1 MSTSNHRNIT
11 ESEKNIIGQ
20 ILKDLQFIFNLN
32 EIKAS
37 EVKDV
42 LDSIKSEEVR
52 TYIFSLVQGAKP
64 ESALREAFLAGNSLL
79 TRYLFGE
86 ISPEINLGPGFID
99 YIIKAKQLILLELK
113 SLFEAEIEESYGAR
127 KLKRLRQKPLKWDE
141 YLDQVVK
148 YIQRGGEFVILTN
161 LKEWYFFNKTCN
173 LAECRYFY
181 TSDLTQFV
189 RDFDVVGSLSDYLER
204 HEIQAV
210 REDLDKRFFESLKQW
225 VSKLSDVK
233 FTIDD
238 RQKIE
243 LIISLVNR
251 FVFIQTLDD
260 YAVVD
265 VRWIKETWDR
275 IEQRW
280 GPKGKYAV
288 IREFFREVTVW
299 FYEFYD
305 TELFRGDILEYVDKS
320 PDNIQLLYS
329 NLQLVLGITYWAT
342 VVSTFKGIMQYKFKY
357 INEDIFGKAY
367 ETYLA
372 EVRKEQGIYYT
383 PRFVTE
389 FIVNETVDKI
399 FADLTNRIKMRIE
412 EENFLE
418 ADRLIHEFCNIKV
431 VDIACGSGSFLIKAI
446 RNIMQHY
453 RDLSET
459 LTNAELKYNRY
470 NGSLLRS
477 KDIEEKTSRIWE
489 LRRLLGA
496 TNERDLIGKLLVRH
510 IYGNDLDNKALG
522 VAKVNIWLEAI
533 KLAPAEFRFDKLPAD
548 TNHVLPDLE
557 MNLTNGDSLIGLSHD
572 KAIQALATKHKAE
585 LRELSMLRDRYLNSP
600 ANSELVGKIE
610 RIKAPLRHEMN
621 TAFQQYCTE
630 NQLPR
635 DLAEHTIPFHFEL
648 EFWFIFF
655 DQNGNPLDPTQQ
667 GAHAIIGNPP
677 YGVETNANLASYMN
691 KEYNVYADRYCLF
704 AERALQLINE
714 GGLLSYITPVS
725 WQTGERYLKTRRYLF
740 RQQPLLILNLP
751 YDVFEDAYVDTGIV
765 VFEKVAKID
774 PTQVVRVYGFRKKAN
789 ITELTNIPWKEFRV
803 EQALK
808 DPTLKIYVDTML
820 YDLTEKL
827 SKGLAKTIGDFT
839 ESRIGVLASQYRIAS
854 EAKGD
859 GWLPFFVGN
868 VYRYEVKL
876 DHYEYID
883 FKSEPK
889 SDYAKFFTTIPR
901 ILVRRIVNRQDRLM
915 ACIDEYPSVV
925 KKDLYVFLVTDP
937 KYDVGFLLAFFN
949 SILCSYIYLQTSTIS
964 VKDDFRQTTLAELRR
979 LPVQECT
986 REDMTKI
993 SGLATRMIQLLRQRE
1008 LVMEAWRDWSDKL
1021 KTSSLT
1027 FEDILA
1033 NDARVTRSGEFDKSW
1048 TKSVSFYP
1056 TGRWKDGI
1064 REFQRVFIDSNTNNL
1079 EITITGL
1086 NQDDEE
1092 QTIYR
1097 MQFKNMYLLEHIYA
1111 SLTNTLEKR
1120 LIRNLSQLLER
1131 TTVPVITPNHYEA
1144 TINIIAKMHQILKDE
1159 RQITWSLP
1167 QLDNTITETE
1177 GIIEAE
1183 VFKLYA
1189 LNSDEAGTI
1198 MESLPMRPAFRS
1210 QVLSLL

>member
-1 MSTSNHRNIT
+1 MSTSNRRNIT
-11 ESEKNIIGQ
+11 ESEKNVIGQ

-52 TYIFSLVQGAKP
+52 AYIFSLAQGAKP

-99 YIIKAKQLILLELK
+99 YIIKSKQLILLELK
-113 SLFEAEIEESYGAR
+113 SLFEAEIEESYGVR
-127 KLKRLRQKPLKWDE
+127 KLKRLRQKTLQWDE
-141 YLDQVVK
+141 YIDQVVK
-148 YIQRGGEFVILTN
+148 YVQRGGEFVVLTN
-161 LKEWYFFNKTCN
+161 LKDWYFFNKTCN
-173 LAECRYFY
+173 LAECRYFH
-181 TSDLTQFV
+181 TSDLIKFV
-189 RDFDVVGSLSDYLER
+189 KDFDVVGSLSDYLER
-204 HEIQAV
+204 HEIQVV
-210 REDLDKRFFESLKQW
+210 REDLDKRFFVSLKQW

-233 FTIDD
+233 FTVDD
-238 RQKIE
+238 RQKTE
-243 LIISLVNR
+243 LIINLINR

-275 IEQRW
+275 VEQRW
-280 GPKGKYAV
+280 GSKGKYAV

-320 PDNIQLLYS
+320 PENIQLLYS

-357 INEDIFGKAY
+357 IDEDIFGKAY

-383 PRFVTE
+383 PRFVTKL
-389 FIVNETVDKI
+389 IVDETIGKI
-399 FADLTNRIKMRIE
+399 FADLTNRIKVRIE
-412 EENFLE
+412 QENFTDAE
-418 ADRLIHEFCNIKV
+418 RLIHDFCNIKV
-431 VDIACGSGSFLIKAI
+431 LDIACGSGSFLIKSI

-453 RDLSET
+453 RTLSEA
-459 LTNAELKYNRY
+459 LTNAESKYNRY
-470 NGSLLRS
+470 KGSLLRS
-477 KDIEEKTSRIWE
+477 KDIEEKMSRICG
-489 LRRLLGA
+489 LREALCA

-510 IYGNDLDNKALG
+510 IYGNDLDKKALG

-533 KLAPAEFRFDKLPAD
+533 KLAPGEFRFDKLPAE

-557 MNLTNGDSLIGLSHD
+557 MNLTNGDSLIGLPHD
-572 KAIQALATKHKAE
+572 KAIQILAIEHKAD
-585 LRELSMLRDRYLNSP
+585 LRELSVLRDKYLDSP
-600 ANSELVGKIE
+600 ANSELVEKIE

-621 TAFQQYCTE
+621 VAFEQYCIE
-630 NQLPR
+630 NQLPT
-635 DLAEHTIPFHFEL
+635 DLAEHSIPFHFEL

-655 DQNGNPLDPTQQ
+655 DQNGNPLGPAQR

-677 YGVETNANLASYMN
+677 YGVETNARLTSYMN

-725 WQTGERYLKTRRYLF
+725 WQTGERYLKTRQYLF

-751 YDVFEDAYVDTGIV
+751 YDIFEDAYVDTGIF
-765 VFEKVAKID
+765 VFEKVAKINT
-774 PTQVVRVYGFRKKAN
+774 TQTVKVYGFPKKAD
-789 ITELTNIPWKEFRV
+789 ITELTNIPWKEFKV
-803 EQALK
+803 EQAFK
-808 DPTLKIYVDTML
+808 DPTLKIYVDTTL
-820 YDLTEKL
+820 YELTEKL
-827 SKGLAKTIGDFT
+827 SKGLAKTIGDVT
-839 ESRIGVLASQYRIAS
+839 ESRIGVLASQYRIATQ
-854 EAKGD
+854 AKGD

-883 FKSEPK
+883 FRSEKSG
-889 SDYAKFFTTIPR
+889 YATFFTTVPR

-915 ACIDEYPSVV
+915 ACIDEHPSVV
-925 KKDLYVFLVTDP
+925 KKDLYVFLVTNP
-937 KYDVGFLLAFFN
+937 TYDIGFLLALFN
-949 SILCSYIYLQTSTIS
+949 SILYSHIYLQTSIIS

-979 LPVQECT
+979 LPVPKCT
-986 REDMTKI
+986 NNDMTKI
-993 SGLATRMIQLLRQRE
+993 SELSKRMIELLSQRE
-1008 LVMEAWRDWSDKL
+1008 SVMQVWRDWSDKL

-1027 FEDILA
+1027 LVNILA
-1033 NDARVTRSGEFDKSW
+1033 NDARITRSGEFEKSW

-1056 TGRWKDGI
+1056 TGHWKDNM
-1064 REFQRVFIDSNTNNL
+1064 REFQRVFIDSNIGNL
-1079 EITITGL
+1079 EIAIAGL
-1086 NQDDEE
+1086 DQDNEE
-1092 QTIYR
+1092 ETIYR
-1097 MQFKNMYLLEHIYA
+1097 MQFKNADLLEHVYA
-1111 SLTNTLEKR
+1111 SLTDTLEKR

-1159 RQITWSLP
+1159 KQITWSLP
-1167 QLDNTITETE
+1167 EVDNIITENE
-1177 GIIEAE
+1177 GIIEAG
-1183 VFKLYA
+1183 VFKLYV
-1189 LNSDEAGTI
+1189 LNRDEAGTI
-1198 MESLPMRPAFRS
+1198 MESLPIRPAFRS
-1210 QVLSLL
+1210 RVLSLL